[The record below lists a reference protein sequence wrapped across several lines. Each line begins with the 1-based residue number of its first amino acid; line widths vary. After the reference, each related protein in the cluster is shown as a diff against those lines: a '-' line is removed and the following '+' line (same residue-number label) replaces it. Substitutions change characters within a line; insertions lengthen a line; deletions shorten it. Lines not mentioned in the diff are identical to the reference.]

1 MTAVPLGR
9 ASLWNEL
16 RRRVLS
22 DRYMHWL
29 GRCGTGE
36 TASVVKRTERQLNE
50 NMVQRT
56 KTKSSLARKMTELE
70 RAAALRA
77 AGDPISYMSH
87 LTRQRLLTH
96 DEEIKL
102 AGMVKNGDCGARHR
116 LVEANMRLVIN
127 IAKNYHSA
135 LVPFEDLVQEG
146 AIGLITAT
154 ERYDPSRGY
163 RFSTYATHWVKQ
175 AISRAIDN
183 KARAIRVPAHV
194 SETLRKI
201 ERTRTSLM
209 REDGEEPSVET
220 IAQKLEMSPRKV
232 AAYMAA
238 GQDPVSLDM
247 LVGEEENTSLA
258 SLINDK
264 TATDPEGELIRR
276 EVETELETILAALN
290 DRERTVMRRRLG
302 FDDEEAHVLQEIGAE
317 MHISRERVRQIEAQA
332 LRHLRAIANR
342 RRLREFLAE

>member
-1 MTAVPLGR
+1 MRAMKKKTAIQKKV
-9 ASLWNEL
+9 
-16 RRRVLS
+16 
-22 DRYMHWL
+22 
-29 GRCGTGE
+29 
-36 TASVVKRTERQLNE
+36 
-50 NMVQRT
+50 
-56 KTKSSLARKMTELE
+56 TELE

-77 AGDPISYMSH
+77 SCEPVSYMSH

-96 DEEIKL
+96 EEEVRL
-102 AGMVKNGDCGARHR
+102 AGLVKQGDATARHR

-146 AIGLITAT
+146 AIGLMTAT

-201 ERTRTSLM
+201 ERTRASLL
-209 REDGEEPSVET
+209 REDGEDPSVEV
-220 IAQKLEMSPRKV
+220 IARALGMSTRKV
-232 AAYMAA
+232 SAYLAA

-264 TATDPEGELIRR
+264 AAADPEDELIRR
-276 EVETELETILAALN
+276 EVESELETILGTLN
-290 DRERTVMRRRLG
+290 DRERKVMRRRLG
-302 FDDEEAHVLQEIGAE
+302 FDDEEAHVLQEIGIE
-317 MHISRERVRQIEAQA
+317 MNISRERVRQIEAQA
-332 LRHLRAIANR
+332 VRHLRAIANR
-342 RRLREFLAE
+342 RRLREYLSE